1 MNTESGQGKIEV
13 AGQDAATRGGASGRR
28 QISSV
33 PPLSTELPSRS
44 PRVLSFLTIM
54 AILALAGVAR
64 LTGAPDFLAVALVAV
79 GVALLFVL
87 VRAFRAE
94 NRAVSI
100 VAESEARNR
109 VEIEGLADRMWE
121 LQESEE
127 RLRGLVDAL
136 GDLVVHRDRHGGIV
150 YTNKVFADLIGA
162 DRRDLVG
169 QTLAELGV
177 EVGVVPDA
185 AFADGECLSSTDVSI
200 RTATGIRWFS
210 WIELSVL
217 DKSNDQVSHRAIA
230 RDITSRKLAETALIS
245 ARERAEFASQAKS
258 RFLAT
263 VSHEIRTP
271 MNGIMGMAKL
281 LADTEVSPEQRT
293 YVGAIST
300 SASALL
306 ALIEDLLDYSKI
318 EAGRFDAEPQP
329 MSPREIADNV
339 VELMAAKAFAKGIGM
354 ASHVARDVPQMI
366 TADPG
371 RVRQILLNLIG
382 NAVKFTDTGG
392 VMLTVTKTGA
402 GTTPAIRFSVVDT
415 GSGLQKSDAERIFNE
430 FEQGD
435 GSSTR
440 QHGGAGLGL
449 AISKRLVASMGGTIS
464 VTSEPGKGSDFYFE
478 IPANDATDA
487 PQMHGAVLD
496 GRKVVVL
503 SRNAVEAEAIAMT
516 VRAYGGIVD
525 IATTEAQAAAL
536 ADGCS
541 ALLVDAAIEKS
552 DGRVLKRL
560 RQLGFAGADAI
571 THDRADRPRHA
582 RRIPGQRLLHLPGA
596 TGAQRDPASG
606 SARRRRHRAG
616 AAARDRRQDQCQGA
630 PRQQQAAG
638 PGHPCRRGQRHQR
651 DAGARYPA
659 EGGAPGRHRGQ
670 RQGGRRG
677 RHRQRPQAPL
687 RCHPDGPAHAG
698 HGRSRRHRRDPALRG
713 RDRHARR
720 SRSWCCRPTARK
732 RPAMP
737 CWRMARAASSPSRSI
752 RRRWCAPSRNARP
765 RNQPADREPLLSRL
779 NFRRS
784 GEALSCRPD
793 QVIVTVLLQIV
804 RIPAERDGSK
814 ENHPCK
820 PLCRI
825 VTPVCPLPRRYCL
838 LETLSETRPFVA
850 PLGRIGALE
859 VRLARSA
866 SEIAAAQ
873 EVRYRVFYDELGASP
888 VDPDGASGRDADRFD
903 AVCDHLL
910 VFDEFASRPGPPQ
923 DRRHLSAAA
932 PGEAPRRR
940 AASIPRTN
948 SN

>member
-1 MNTESGQGKIEV
+1 MITESGQGKIEV
-13 AGQDAATRGGASGRR
+13 AGQDAAVRGSASGRL
-28 QISSV
+28 QVSTV
-33 PPLSTELPSRS
+33 PPLSTEMPGRA
-44 PRVLSFLTIM
+44 PRVLSFLTII

-87 VRAFRAE
+87 ARAFRAE
-94 NRAVSI
+94 NRAVTF

-150 YTNKVFADLIGA
+150 YTNKVFADLVGA

-210 WIELSVL
+210 WIEQSVL

-354 ASHVARDVPQMI
+354 GSHVARDVPQMI

-371 RVRQILLNLIG
+371 RVRQILLNLLG
-382 NAVKFTDTGG
+382 NAIKFTDTGG
-392 VMLTVTKTGA
+392 VMLTVTKTGG

-415 GSGLQKSDAERIFNE
+415 GTGLQKSDAERIFDE

-478 IPANDATDA
+478 IPANDATDP

-503 SRNAVEAEAIAMT
+503 SRNAVEAEAMAMT
-516 VRAYGGIVD
+516 VRAYGGVVG
-525 IATTEAQAAAL
+525 IATTEAQAAVL

-560 RQLGFAGADAI
+560 RQLGFAAAEAI
-571 THDRADRPRHA
+571 TMIAPTDRGMLGEFR
-582 RRIPGQRLLHLPGA
+582 
-596 TGAQRDPASG
+596 ASG
-606 SARRRRHRAG
+606 YSTFLARPVRSETLLRVLL
-616 AAARDRRQDQCQGA
+616 AAMATS
-630 PRQQQAAG
+630 
-638 PGHPCRRGQRHQR
+638 
-651 DAGARYPA
+651 
-659 EGGAPGRHRGQ
+659 
-670 RQGGRRG
+670 
-677 RHRQRPQAPL
+677 QAPL
-687 RCHPDGPAHAG
+687 RATVATTSAKAPRANNRLPGLAILVAEDNDINAMLARATLLKAG
-698 HGRSRRHRRDPALRG
+698 HRVDIVGNGKAAVEAVTGSGSKRRYDVILMDLHMPVMDGLDAIAAIRRYEEETGIAPVPIMVLSADSQEKT
-713 RDRHARR
+713 RHA
-720 SRSWCCRPTARK
+720 
-732 RPAMP
+732 
-737 CWRMARAASSPSRSI
+737 
-752 RRRWCAPSRNARP
+752 
-765 RNQPADREPLLSRL
+765 
-779 NFRRS
+779 
-784 GEALSCRPD
+784 
-793 QVIVTVLLQIV
+793 VL
-804 RIPAERDGSK
+804 A
-814 ENHPCK
+814 H
-820 PLCRI
+820 
-825 VTPVCPLPRRYCL
+825 
-838 LETLSETRPFVA
+838 
-850 PLGRIGALE
+850 
-859 VRLARSA
+859 
-866 SEIAAAQ
+866 
-873 EVRYRVFYDELGASP
+873 
-888 VDPDGASGRDADRFD
+888 GASGFVTKPLDPEA
-903 AVCDHLL
+903 L
-910 VFDEFASRPGPPQ
+910 VRTVEER
-923 DRRHLSAAA
+923 AAA
-932 PGEAPRRR
+932 
-940 AASIPRTN
+940 
-948 SN
+948 